1 MVPLRG
7 RPLFPS
13 PRSARTAGVA
23 GAACVLA
30 LLVACVSGE
39 GRDGARALGPDLT
52 DPRPDSTAR
61 MPATW
66 SFSGPTPSPVPF
78 REPGWDVQ
86 VHSRDRDTWLT
97 PQPVDAH
104 HAMDCGPHPGTHA
117 VTRYEQMVFRCRDH
131 LMTAIRADGYGVIV
145 LTPDRL
151 LDWTA
156 GEAVLRFDIS
166 TFRSSSRDW
175 IKVWLSPF
183 DAQLPV
189 PAGAFVPDLNG
200 PPAQALFVE
209 MTSNG
214 NLCPRLVRNFTITD
228 LPCDAWRD
236 LASRVSP
243 SATARTTVEIRVS
256 RTHVRVSLPQHGIV
270 FTDADLPTPLGFTQG
285 VMQFAHYSYT
295 PGKCD
300 GCAGANTWH
309 WDEVHAAPSVPFT
322 IVRADRRHVDGT
334 GGEVRFASP
343 APSGARLRFVAAGV
357 APDVSVDGGVTWSAA
372 QEQRVSRDGD
382 PVRQYWTPVPSGTQ
396 RVQLRPGAP
405 IGWWPHADVW
415 IARDFALWAR

>member
-1 MVPLRG
+1 MVL
-7 RPLFPS
+7 LL
-13 PRSARTAGVA
+13 
-23 GAACVLA
+23 AAA
-30 LLVACVSGE
+30 LLGSACAATV
-39 GRDGARALGPDLT
+39 DDTRALGPDLT

-61 MPATW
+61 APATW
-66 SFSGPTPSPVPF
+66 SFTGPSPSPVPF
-78 REPGWDVQ
+78 REAGWDVQ
-86 VHSRDRDTWLT
+86 VHSRDRDTWLA

-104 HAMDCGPHPGTHA
+104 HGMDCGPHPGTHA

-131 LMTAIRADGYGVIV
+131 LMTTIRADGYGVIV
-145 LTPDRL
+145 LSPNRM
-151 LDWTA
+151 LDWSA

-183 DAQLPV
+183 EAQLPV

-209 MTSNG
+209 MTPNG
-214 NLCPRLVRNFTITD
+214 NLCPRVVRNFDITE

-236 LASRVSP
+236 LADRVPS
-243 SATARTTVEIRVS
+243 SATTRTTVEIRVS
-256 RTHVRVSLPQHGIV
+256 RTHVRVSMPQHDIV

-322 IVRADRRHVDGT
+322 IVRADRRHVDGV
-334 GGEVRFASP
+334 GGEVRFAAP
-343 APSGARLRFVAAGV
+343 APPGASLRFVAAGV
-357 APDVSVDGGVTWSAA
+357 APEVSVDGGATWTPARA
-372 QEQRVSRDGD
+372 QHVSRTGD
-382 PVRQYWTPVPSGTQ
+382 PVQQYWMPVPSGTQ

-405 IGWWPHADVW
+405 MSWWPHPDVW